1 MPNRRSIFAV
11 RAALA
16 ATMVAALASAGC
28 QSTPRYPGASPT
40 TSVVV
45 DNTRANFG
53 AMTIHLITPDGGR
66 MSLGRVNP
74 DESRT
79 FRIRRALRPG
89 DYRLEARGAR
99 RLRSGEFRLDEGDV
113 MEWNLWTGEVR
124 FRGRGEYR

>member
-1 MPNRRSIFAV
+1 MPDRRSRFATRGV
-11 RAALA
+11 LTLVVAAALA
-16 ATMVAALASAGC
+16 TAACHSA
-28 QSTPRYPGASPT
+28 PRYPGASPT
-40 TSVVV
+40 TSVIV

-53 AMTIHLITPDGGR
+53 TMTIHLITPDGGR

-79 FRIRRALRPG
+79 FRIRRTLRPG
-89 DYRLEARGAR
+89 DYRLEARGTR

-124 FRGRGEYR
+124 FRGKGEYR